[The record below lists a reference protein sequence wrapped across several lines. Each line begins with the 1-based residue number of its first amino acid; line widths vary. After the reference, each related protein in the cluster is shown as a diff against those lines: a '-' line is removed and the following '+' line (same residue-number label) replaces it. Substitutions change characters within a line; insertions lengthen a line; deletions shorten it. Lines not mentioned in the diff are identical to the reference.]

1 MSDSDFINPVQH
13 NQDEVLFD
21 SGGTCDCYRL
31 VKDNRVYCVK
41 RPKKDMDRMER
52 RQSVNSRELPEVVDI
67 SDPIVITN
75 WDCSNGDVIQSDV
88 CEDSA

>member
-1 MSDSDFINPVQH
+1 MSDSDFINPAQN

-41 RPKKDMDRMER
+41 RPKKDMR
-52 RQSVNSRELPEVVDI
+52 S
-67 SDPIVITN
+67 
-75 WDCSNGDVIQSDV
+75 
-88 CEDSA
+88 